1 MVENVCIRGESRL
14 GYWIIIKKAPQ
25 SSVSVIGWHIWRHR
39 VEPEAVFG
47 AQLAASFCVNRWAEG
62 ISDHSWWSTER
73 WPNEFTLRMQKG
85 MRSIVIRFLM
95 CFTLR
100 AFVYMAQV
108 WLQAS
113 QDESSRRKEDVVFPL
128 TFWSH
133 TFDGDVSR
141 LPASV
146 QRRQRLKSEWSVSS
160 HVFHIAPWNCFDSSS
175 HLLFICFHRSREL
188 MGDLRT
194 RRDTQRVIPAPLRV
208 AQQVRRPPLTS
219 ASHAPD
225 KRNESR
231 P

>member
-113 QDESSRRKEDVVFPL
+113 QDESSRRKEDVIFPL

-146 QRRQRLKSEWSVSS
+146 QRRQWLKSERSVSS
-160 HVFHIAPWNCFDSSS
+160 HAFHIAP
-175 HLLFICFHRSREL
+175 LELFWLIISFAFYLFSPQSRAN
-188 MGDLRT
+188 GRFANTPWHAACD
-194 RRDTQRVIPAPLRV
+194 PCSAKSCS
-208 AQQVRRPPLTS
+208 TS
-219 ASHAPD
+219 APASPHLCKPCT
-225 KRNESR
+225 R
-231 P
+231 